1 MLEVELKPG
10 REKAL
15 LRSHPWV
22 FSGSINAIR
31 GEGEELSP
39 GKTGRIVSSQ
49 GDFIA
54 WGAFSPASKIR
65 MRVWSRDPVER
76 INQEFIHTRL
86 ENAIRLRRR
95 ILDSGRVNA
104 CRLVN
109 AESDGLPGIIVDK
122 YAETLVIQCLSAGA
136 EYWRDTLV
144 DLLMEITGAERIYE
158 RSDADIRKLEDLP
171 LRSGPLV
178 GEKTKERIQI
188 FEGENMF
195 WVDVGS
201 GQKTGF
207 YLDQRDNRLHIQK
220 LAASRAVLDCFAY
233 SGGFSIP
240 ALAGGAKH
248 VLAIES
254 SSESIDLGRENVLL
268 NKLPENKIEWI
279 EGDVFQ
285 NLRKLRDQ
293 NRKFDLVIL
302 DPPKFAP
309 TAAHAQKAAR
319 GYKDINLLGLKLLN
333 PNGLLVTFSCSGG
346 VSEDL
351 FQKIIAGAALDAEVE
366 AKIITR
372 LGPGID
378 HPVALNFPEGAYL
391 KGFVIQI

>member
-15 LRSHPWV
+15 LRGHPWV

-109 AESDGLPGIIVDK
+109 AESDELPGIIVDK

-144 DLLMEITGAERIYE
+144 DLLMEITGAERIHE

-171 LRSGPLV
+171 LRSG
-178 GEKTKERIQI
+178 
-188 FEGENMF
+188 
-195 WVDVGS
+195 
-201 GQKTGF
+201 
-207 YLDQRDNRLHIQK
+207 
-220 LAASRAVLDCFAY
+220 
-233 SGGFSIP
+233 
-240 ALAGGAKH
+240 
-248 VLAIES
+248 
-254 SSESIDLGRENVLL
+254 
-268 NKLPENKIEWI
+268 
-279 EGDVFQ
+279 
-285 NLRKLRDQ
+285 
-293 NRKFDLVIL
+293 
-302 DPPKFAP
+302 
-309 TAAHAQKAAR
+309 
-319 GYKDINLLGLKLLN
+319 
-333 PNGLLVTFSCSGG
+333 
-346 VSEDL
+346 
-351 FQKIIAGAALDAEVE
+351 
-366 AKIITR
+366 
-372 LGPGID
+372 
-378 HPVALNFPEGAYL
+378 
-391 KGFVIQI
+391 